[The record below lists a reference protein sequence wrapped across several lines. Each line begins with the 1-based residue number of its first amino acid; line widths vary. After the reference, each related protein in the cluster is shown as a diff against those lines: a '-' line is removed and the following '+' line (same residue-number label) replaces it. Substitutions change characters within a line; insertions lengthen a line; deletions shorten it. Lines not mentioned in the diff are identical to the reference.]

1 MIYRKSLI
9 NLFIECTEF
18 RHEEQEEVMRE
29 KTMKRGHLLLTLL
42 AFVSLMWLGTIHA
55 NAATVKAKVDVK
67 KFYGMAE
74 QVLQEINKQR
84 RSNGLSDL
92 KMDANFTEAAMDIAL
107 QAQGGDASAS
117 NPDIYNNKYI
127 SKDAMEI
134 DNIDSYDMYDD
145 NLWKENRNGTQK
157 VLNHIKKIG
166 SYSYQDDD
174 TTSRVGIGIV
184 ATDMPKI
191 VPRELNRG
199 YFCNVTYCFVS
210 NRTAHD
216 NTNYKV
222 YVNSGKTICTQMDL
236 FINPEDTYLII
247 NANENCLTPKY
258 TYDVIKKS
266 EVRKVHPAV
275 WQHPVI
281 FGKVHNE
288 LCRFKCKLSNTGATW
303 SSSDPSIVS
312 VDSNGNIT
320 AKKYGIATVTV
331 KVGNL
336 QATKKYV
343 VSDIIGMDTDTLL
356 YLPNWK
362 SKSSIPADYTGNCYA
377 GGYALEVKN
386 GRITWS
392 KNMKTNKITRPGS
405 KNKKSSA
412 KTKKIKGN
420 YYKITSKSKKTVLYV
435 KPASKNITSVNIPS
449 TVKIGGKRYKV
460 TGIAANAFKN
470 YKKLKKVTIGANIRN
485 IGKRAFYRCSN
496 LKTVKMKTSKLVN
509 SQVGKQAFKGI
520 YKKAVIK
527 VPKKQLKAY
536 KKLLKIRGVGKKV
549 KIKK

>member
-1 MIYRKSLI
+1 MLK
-9 NLFIECTEF
+9 FGT
-18 RHEEQEEVMRE
+18 EQEEVMKE
-29 KTMKRGHLLLTLL
+29 KIMKKGHLLLTLL
-42 AFVSLMWLGTIHA
+42 VFVCLMGLGTIHA

-117 NPDIYNNKYI
+117 NPDIYNNRYI

-134 DNIDSYDMYDD
+134 DNIDGYDMYDD

-174 TTSRVGIGIV
+174 ITSRVGIV

-247 NANENCLTPKY
+247 NANENCLTPK
-258 TYDVIKKS
+258 I
-266 EVRKVHPAV
+266 
-275 WQHPVI
+275 
-281 FGKVHNE
+281 
-288 LCRFKCKLSNTGATW
+288 L
-303 SSSDPSIVS
+303 
-312 VDSNGNIT
+312 
-320 AKKYGIATVTV
+320 
-331 KVGNL
+331 
-336 QATKKYV
+336 
-343 VSDIIGMDTDTLL
+343 M
-356 YLPNWK
+356 
-362 SKSSIPADYTGNCYA
+362 
-377 GGYALEVKN
+377 
-386 GRITWS
+386 
-392 KNMKTNKITRPGS
+392 M
-405 KNKKSSA
+405 
-412 KTKKIKGN
+412 
-420 YYKITSKSKKTVLYV
+420 
-435 KPASKNITSVNIPS
+435 
-449 TVKIGGKRYKV
+449 
-460 TGIAANAFKN
+460 
-470 YKKLKKVTIGANIRN
+470 
-485 IGKRAFYRCSN
+485 
-496 LKTVKMKTSKLVN
+496 
-509 SQVGKQAFKGI
+509 
-520 YKKAVIK
+520 
-527 VPKKQLKAY
+527 
-536 KKLLKIRGVGKKV
+536 
-549 KIKK
+549 